1 MAINTVARS
10 NLVSDGGIMDQV
22 FSIGGDTAA
31 SGKNELIRRASAMY
45 NVHSTNIKKN
55 LIARGVGD
63 ADKLPNYYYREDGV
77 RLWDAIESFVTSIIH
92 LFYSNDTDVEQ
103 DTELK
108 EWAYE
113 VHNFGFPSYRTL
125 PQGRG
130 FPQQIKSRTELIEYC
145 TLIIFTASVQHS
157 AVNFGQYQTY
167 GYVPNAPTNMRRP
180 VPTQK
185 NVATYDDLL
194 ESLPTVITS
203 GIGVALAYTLSQFSD
218 DEVSKIRLVDI
229 KVDVH
234 WSSFLAIRLLA
245 TNHCGYNLIELIP
258 TSDLSLQSREFEFSM

>member
-1 MAINTVARS
+1 MRTIPDAHPVYKLLKPAFRYTMAINTAARG
-10 NLVSDGGIMDQV
+10 NLISDGGVVDQV
-22 FSIGGDTAA
+22 FSIGSDTAV
-31 SGKNELIRRASAMY
+31 SGKNELFRRISAMY

-92 LFYSNDTDVEQ
+92 LFYLNDTDVEQ

-157 AVNFGQYQTY
+157 AVNFGQFQTY
-167 GYVPNAPTNMRRP
+167 GYVPNSPANMRRP

-194 ESLPTVITS
+194 ESLPTVMAT
-203 GIGVALAYTLSQFSD
+203 GVSVAFTYSLSQFSD
-218 DEVSKIRLVDI
+218 DEVR
-229 KVDVH
+229 
-234 WSSFLAIRLLA
+234 
-245 TNHCGYNLIELIP
+245 
-258 TSDLSLQSREFEFSM
+258 

>member
-1 MAINTVARS
+1 MEAYGVATMRTIPDAHPVYKLLKPTFRYTMAINTAARDT
-10 NLVSDGGIMDQV
+10 LISDGGVVDQV
-22 FSIGGDTAA
+22 FSIGGDTAV
-31 SGKNELIRRASAMY
+31 SGKNELFKRTSAMF

-77 RLWDAIESFVTSIIH
+77 KLWDAIESFVRSIIH
-92 LFYSNDTDVEQ
+92 LFYSNDADVKQ

-113 VHNFGFPSYRTL
+113 VHNFAFPSYRTL

-130 FPQQIKSRTELIEYC
+130 FPPQIQSITELIEYC

-157 AVNFGQYQTY
+157 AISLGQFQTY
-167 GYVPNAPTNMRRP
+167 GYVPNSPANMRRP

-185 NVATYDDLL
+185 NVVTQDDLL
-194 ESLPTVITS
+194 ESLPTVITAGMS
-203 GIGVALAYTLSQFSD
+203 IAISYALSQFSD
-218 DEVSKIRLVDI
+218 DEVR
-229 KVDVH
+229 
-234 WSSFLAIRLLA
+234 
-245 TNHCGYNLIELIP
+245 
-258 TSDLSLQSREFEFSM
+258 